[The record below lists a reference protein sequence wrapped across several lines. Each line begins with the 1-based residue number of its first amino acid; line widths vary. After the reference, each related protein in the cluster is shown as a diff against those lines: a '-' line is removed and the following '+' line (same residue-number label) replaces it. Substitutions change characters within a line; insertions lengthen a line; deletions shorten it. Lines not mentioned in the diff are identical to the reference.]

1 VTECYV
7 YSNSPVP
14 FVESATYFHS
24 VLLKIFPVFKV
35 LMCTHARL
43 LVEFHH
49 FAISLSLDGH
59 LVFWCLLDP
68 SRRERCVSMLLIRG
82 YIPSSGPVHLA
93 YNPSFSACFFS
104 RNSIFLSQK
113 ISQQCFSAGL

>member
-1 VTECYV
+1 MTECYV
-7 YSNSPVP
+7 YSKSPVP

-43 LVEFHH
+43 LCNVGNLVEFHH

-68 SRRERCVSMLLIRG
+68 SRRERMCKHAVD
-82 YIPSSGPVHLA
+82 
-93 YNPSFSACFFS
+93 
-104 RNSIFLSQK
+104 
-113 ISQQCFSAGL
+113 